1 MTKNKYRFLYDEESH
16 RDDGAYLERKYK
28 QGILADNEAEAEQI
42 VEDFLEK
49 EQMKVPYYAIVDWE
63 DEEDTESEEE

>member
-16 RDDGAYLERKYK
+16 RDDGAYLEAKYK

-63 DEEDTESEEE
+63 DEE

>member
-1 MTKNKYRFLYDEESH
+1 MKKNKYRFLYDEESH

-28 QGILADNEAEAEQI
+28 QGILADNEEEAEKI

-63 DEEDTESEEE
+63 DEE

>member
-1 MTKNKYRFLYDEESH
+1 MTKNKYKFLYDEESH
-16 RDDGAYLERKYK
+16 RDDGAYLEEKYK
-28 QGILADNEAEAEQI
+28 KGILADNEAEAEQI

-63 DEEDTESEEE
+63 DEE

>member
-1 MTKNKYRFLYDEESH
+1 MTKNKYKFLDDEESH
-16 RDDGAYLERKYK
+16 RDDGAYLEEKYK

-63 DEEDTESEEE
+63 DEE